1 MTSFIQNLRL
11 ARKLMLLGA
20 IAALLVAVPLTAYV
34 RNALSDLTTIA
45 TERAGLGPSHA
56 LLEVVR
62 LAQIHRGMT
71 ATVLGGKADAEPQRQ
86 ARAAELQKAVQ
97 AFDALA
103 GSDIDDA
110 RIRADWQRGSQQWQA
125 LSQGI
130 GARGVTA
137 AESFARHTEMI
148 AGFIELNDR
157 VADHFGLTADPE
169 KATYFLVI
177 GTLQQMP
184 RLTEMLGQAR
194 ARGSALLVRMTA
206 SPEERAEVASLAERA
221 RVGVRE
227 LGITMEKSFEQDAAI
242 KARLEVPLQQSRA
255 NFEGATQLAREQIVQ
270 SQVLQ
275 YAPADYFKATTQAID
290 GMYALSDMAAKEL
303 DTALGQRYA
312 ARRMEIVV
320 VLGAIGALLAAGF
333 AFAWLIG
340 RSIIRPAELAREVA
354 VRVASGDLSQAVPE
368 GGRDEMGQLLVAMAR
383 MQAALTEVVGSV
395 RGNAEGVAAA
405 SSQIAQGNNDL
416 SARTEQQ
423 ASALEET
430 AASMEELSSTVK
442 LNADNAQQ
450 ANQLAISASS
460 VATQGGDAVARVVDT
475 MKGINDSSRRIAD
488 IISVIDGIAFQT
500 NILALNAAV
509 EAARAGEQGRGFAV
523 VAGEVR
529 NLAQRSAG
537 AAREIKEL
545 IQQSVERVE
554 QGSALVDQA
563 GSTMGEVVAS
573 IRRVTDI
580 VGEISAASRE
590 QSSGVSQVGEAVT
603 QMDQATQQNAALVEE
618 SAAASQ
624 SLKQQAAQ
632 LVDAVAAFRL
642 R

>member
-11 ARKLMLLGA
+11 ARKLVLLGA

-34 RNALSDLTTIA
+34 RNALADLTTIA
-45 TERAGLGPSHA
+45 TERAGLAPSHA

-71 ATVLGGKADAEPQRQ
+71 ATVLGGKADVEPQRQ

-97 AFDALA
+97 VVDALVA
-103 GSDIDDA
+103 SGIDDA

-125 LSQGI
+125 LSQAI

-169 KATYFLVI
+169 KATYFLII

-221 RVGVRE
+221 RVGTRE
-227 LGITMEKSFEQDAAI
+227 LGISMEKSFEQDAAI
-242 KARLEVPLQQSRA
+242 KARLEEPLKQSRA
-255 NFEGATQLAREQIVQ
+255 TFEGATQLAREQIVQ
-270 SQVLQ
+270 AQVLQ

-290 GMYALSDMAAKEL
+290 GMYALSDTAAKEL
-303 DTALGQRYA
+303 DAALGQRYA
-312 ARRMEIVV
+312 ARRTEIAV
-320 VLGAIGALLAAGF
+320 VLGAIGALLVSGLALAL
-333 AFAWLIG
+333 LIG

-354 VRVASGDLSQAVPE
+354 VRVASGDLSQAVPK
-368 GGRDEMGQLLVAMAR
+368 GGRDEMGQLLTAMAR
-383 MQAALTEVVGSV
+383 MQDSLTQVVGSV

-423 ASALEET
+423 ASALQET

-450 ANQLAISASS
+450 ANQLAISAST

-475 MKGINDSSRRIAD
+475 MKDINDSSRRIAD

-563 GSTMGEVVAS
+563 GNTMGEVVAS

-580 VGEISAASRE
+580 AGEISAASRE
-590 QSSGVSQVGEAVT
+590 QSEGVSQVGEAVT

>member
-45 TERAGLGPSHA
+45 TERAGLAPSHA

-103 GSDIDDA
+103 GNGIDDA

-242 KARLEVPLQQSRA
+242 KARLEMPLKQSRA

-270 SQVLQ
+270 AQVLQ

-303 DTALGQRYA
+303 DAALGQRYA

>member
-11 ARKLMLLGA
+11 ARKLVLLGA

-34 RNALSDLTTIA
+34 RNALADLTTIA
-45 TERAGLGPSHA
+45 TERAGLAPSHA

-71 ATVLGGKADAEPQRQ
+71 ATVLGGKADVEPQRQ

-97 AFDALA
+97 VVDALVA
-103 GSDIDDA
+103 SGIDDA

-125 LSQGI
+125 LSQAI

-169 KATYFLVI
+169 KATYFLII

-227 LGITMEKSFEQDAAI
+227 LGISMEKSFEQDAAI
-242 KARLEVPLQQSRA
+242 KARLEEPLKQSRA
-255 NFEGATQLAREQIVQ
+255 TFEGATQLAREQIVQ
-270 SQVLQ
+270 AQVLQ

-290 GMYALSDMAAKEL
+290 GMYALSDTAAKEL

-312 ARRMEIVV
+312 ARRTEIAV
-320 VLGAIGALLAAGF
+320 VLGAIGALLVSGLALAL
-333 AFAWLIG
+333 LIG

-354 VRVASGDLSQAVPE
+354 VRVASGDLSQAVPK
-368 GGRDEMGQLLVAMAR
+368 GGRDEMGQLLTAMAR
-383 MQAALTEVVGSV
+383 MQDSLTQVVGSV

-423 ASALEET
+423 ASALQET

-450 ANQLAISASS
+450 ANQLAISAST

-475 MKGINDSSRRIAD
+475 MKDINDSSRRIAD

-563 GSTMGEVVAS
+563 GNTMGEVVAS

-590 QSSGVSQVGEAVT
+590 QSEGVSQVGEAVT